1 MNYLKNVVAFESFAE
16 LHQISD
22 KAYRL
27 WHSLMSINNSCAWTD
42 WFEVPLI
49 RLQSKLAL
57 TNPQTIYNARNQLVQ
72 LGLLEFKKGSR
83 GQSATYHLIPLVK
96 EEVKANSQTNLNNG
110 LTTTLNS
117 DLTNGLNNGLTNA
130 LTLNKQN
137 KTKQTKQNNKSDK
150 SKTTSHK
157 SKRTYAENSTEYTLA
172 MYLFDKIKQNNP
184 DHKDLT
190 PSQKQTWADHIRL
203 MIERDKRTPKQIHN
217 MIDWCQNDDFWK
229 LNILSTAKLRKQ
241 YDKMA
246 PKARH
251 EWEQQ
256 GFTYSGA
263 SSGKN
268 GSLYDDPWFN

>member
-1 MNYLKNVVAFESFAE
+1 MNYLKESMAFYDFAE
-16 LHQISD
+16 LNQMSTGQI
-22 KAYRL
+22 AL
-27 WHSLMSINNSCAWTD
+27 WHALLDVNNKSKWQE
-42 WFEVPLI
+42 WFTVANI
-49 RLQSKLAL
+49 ALQLHSGLSESGIKA
-57 TNPQTIYNARNQLVQ
+57 ARNKLKQ
-72 LGLLEFKKGSR
+72 LGLIDFKPR
-83 GQSATYHLIPLVK
+83 GTKATAYHLKSLTNQESDEDSVTPSNRDSSGISVGVSSVVGTGVSNGSSSALVK
-96 EEVKANSQTNLNNG
+96 RNE
-110 LTTTLNS
+110 
-117 DLTNGLNNGLTNA
+117 
-130 LTLNKQN
+130 
-137 KTKQTKQNNKSDK
+137 TKRNETITSDK

-157 SKRTYAENSTEYTLA
+157 SKRTYAENSTEYKLA

-190 PSQKQTWADHIRL
+190 SSQKQTWADHIRL

-217 MIDWCQNDDFWK
+217 MIDWCQSDDFWK

-246 PKARH
+246 PKARRD
-251 EWEQQ
+251 WEQR